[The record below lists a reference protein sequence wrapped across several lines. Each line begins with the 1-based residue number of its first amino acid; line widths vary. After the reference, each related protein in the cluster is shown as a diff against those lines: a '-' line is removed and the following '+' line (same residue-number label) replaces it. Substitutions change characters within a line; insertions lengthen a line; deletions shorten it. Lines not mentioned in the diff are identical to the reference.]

1 VTSRWEVIFYED
13 QDGHSP
19 VQEYILED
27 NDPKKIAILIAV
39 IQRLESV
46 GADLQG
52 TNMDKQIEG
61 PIRELRKNRHRI
73 LYGRDGDRFILL
85 TAFLKKTKKTPRMEI
100 ELAKARF
107 QQYLKEK

>member
-52 TNMDKQIEG
+52 TNMDKQIEVQFG
-61 PIRELRKNRHRI
+61 N
-73 LYGRDGDRFILL
+73 Y
-85 TAFLKKTKKTPRMEI
+85 AKTDIASCMGEMGI
-100 ELAKARF
+100 DSS
-107 QQYLKEK
+107 Y